1 MSKLLAIVFAIIF
14 PASVWSHSGVD
25 PLDEYQKN
33 RSRIAIKQMTF
44 FQLDSREEKIDSL
57 ESQIDY
63 LRKNLLILQNIMAK
77 DYPHV
82 KEGMSKYK
90 IDYIE
95 VLDDS
100 LKKLRLSVKQAGLL
114 IDQ

>member
-1 MSKLLAIVFAIIF
+1 MIQKILIIIGLF
-14 PASVWSHSGVD
+14 YVPTVWSHGGED
-25 PLDEYQKN
+25 PLNELQKN
-33 RSRIAIKQMTF
+33 RGRIATKQMTF

-63 LRKNLLILQNIMAK
+63 LRKNLLILQNMMAK

-90 IDYIE
+90 LDYIE